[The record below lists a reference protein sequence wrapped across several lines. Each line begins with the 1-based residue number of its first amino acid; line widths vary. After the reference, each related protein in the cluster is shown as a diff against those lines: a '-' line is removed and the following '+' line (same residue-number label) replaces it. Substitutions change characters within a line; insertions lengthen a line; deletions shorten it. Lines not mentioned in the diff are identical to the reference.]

1 VKGIPHFSNKAR
13 FFTCKF
19 TVIYIAMAVQLN
31 SLSWFFTL
39 SILGMLVYTCT
50 PMNSLLVNETCTGN
64 TRTYENAKSDDRAH
78 VKNILYRSGHR
89 DTTRPT
95 SPELAGNTS
104 MYGSKLAQMPEA
116 DRKLVLQGRKIFSQI
131 CSTCH
136 GPEGKGLTAM
146 GAPPLVNSKRV
157 NGESSI
163 LVKILLDGLIG
174 PIDGKTYPDYMPPL
188 GSANDDEWI
197 ASVLSYIRSDFGNL
211 PSPIVKVEE
220 VSKIRAQSPGR
231 ASMWTLDEL
240 LKAKN

>member
-1 VKGIPHFSNKAR
+1 MPVKPTAVCR
-13 FFTCKF
+13 FL
-19 TVIYIAMAVQLN
+19 A
-31 SLSWFFTL
+31 LSV
-39 SILGMLVYTCT
+39 LGMLVYACN
-50 PMNSLLVNETCTGN
+50 PVSSLLVNNTATGS
-64 TRTYENAKSDDRAH
+64 TRADENMNADGVADSISH
-78 VKNILYRSGHR
+78 LYGSERR
-89 DTTRPT
+89 DTTTPA
-95 SPELAGNTS
+95 PVELG
-104 MYGSKLAQMPEA
+104 GSASLYRNKLAQMPEG

-211 PSPIVKVEE
+211 PSPVVKVEE
-220 VSKIRAQSPGR
+220 VTKIRAQSPGR